1 MLALIIKDFSKENDC
16 ILDCFGG
23 SGSTLMACEQT
34 NRSCYMIEYEAAYI
48 DVIIKRWEDFTG
60 KKAELISE

>member
-1 MLALIIKDFSKENDC
+1 MLALIIKDFSKDNDC